1 MGETTMVKRL
11 LVRFMV
17 FTVLFVSLLVVARSV
32 GML

>member
-1 MGETTMVKRL
+1 MVKRL

-17 FTVLFVSLLVVARSV
+17 FMVLFVSLLVLVRSV

>member
-1 MGETTMVKRL
+1 MVKRL

>member
-1 MGETTMVKRL
+1 MIKRL